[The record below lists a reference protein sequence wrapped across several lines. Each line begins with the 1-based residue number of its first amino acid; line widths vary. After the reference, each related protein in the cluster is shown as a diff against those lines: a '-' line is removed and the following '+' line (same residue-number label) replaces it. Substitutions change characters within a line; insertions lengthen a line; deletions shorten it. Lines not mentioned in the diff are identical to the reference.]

1 MADTAKPDS
10 TGKIQDLEVRE
21 GLEGL
26 TPARIATLYRRAP
39 LLRQVANPERMWSM
53 FEASSIVLT
62 AWHEGH
68 LVGIARVLT
77 DGELYSYLCDLA
89 VEPDVQRLGVGKTLI
104 NEVFERCK
112 GTDLV
117 LRDSDISAGFYARL
131 GFERVENAW
140 VRRAR

>member
-1 MADTAKPDS
+1 MADTAQPS
-10 TGKIQDLEVRE
+10 SAGKIQDLEVRE

-39 LLRQVANPERMWSM
+39 LLRAVDNPKRMWGM
-53 FEASSIVLT
+53 FEASSLVLT
-62 AWHEGH
+62 AWREGH

-77 DGELYSYLCDLA
+77 DGVLYSYLCDLA

-104 NEVFERCK
+104 SEVFDRCK

-117 LRDSDISAGFYARL
+117 LRDSDISAGFYAHL